1 MSCTDL
7 PSTAE
12 ELLRCAARRDPV
24 LVAPK
29 LVRAVDAGHR
39 LDLPSHRSII
49 RDRFHN
55 LVTGENKGCLAVV
68 LEQYSH
74 LGILLIFAI
83 IFPSIPLISSW
94 ALGRIKIRPNLPN
107 AVKEDTYECGV
118 ETEGPTWVQFNFR
131 YYLIALI
138 FVIFDVEVIF
148 LFPLAVALDS
158 VLTFGLVAG
167 LIFIGTLFLGLA
179 YEWRKHALEWQ

>member
-1 MSCTDL
+1 M
-7 PSTAE
+7 
-12 ELLRCAARRDPV
+12 
-24 LVAPK
+24 
-29 LVRAVDAGHR
+29 
-39 LDLPSHRSII
+39 
-49 RDRFHN
+49 
-55 LVTGENKGCLAVV
+55 

-74 LGILLIFAI
+74 LGILLVFAL
-83 IFPSIPLISSW
+83 IFPAIPLVSSRVMQ
-94 ALGRIKIRPNLPN
+94 RIKVRPRVPHV
-107 AVKEDTYECGV
+107 VKEDTYECGV